1 MLQLRSVEARLID
14 RSSVVNTTGRGILFH
29 SIPCA
34 LWRVVL
40 GGRHLWQ
47 GTDSGARVKPERMGY
62 WDWDP
67 CGAPSSSIFHDFH
80 SDLRSQ
86 SIIRSCILCYR
97 YMPWSRPSKLEVLAG
112 EPCTILP
119 GCVCMILMCV
129 CIPY

>member
-14 RSSVVNTTGRGILFH
+14 RSPVVNTTGRGVLFH
-29 SIPCA
+29 AIPCA

-47 GTDSGARVKPERMGY
+47 GTDSGARGKPERMGY

-86 SIIRSCILCYR
+86 SIIYGHDLRIMRLLYA
-97 YMPWSRPSKLEVLAG
+97 LEPALETRIICWRNCWVDDDSG
-112 EPCTILP
+112 QKR
-119 GCVCMILMCV
+119 
-129 CIPY
+129 